1 MARPISKQ
9 EIYRLCEVYSLLLD
23 IQSVRKIKE
32 SITLLCEINDYTI
45 NASINKYNHIYI
57 SRKLLDKDVFSD
69 LDIISILAHE
79 LGHYRLKHL
88 YTTKGDLDLYMKQ
101 EFDADLYSMITLV
114 NMKLNPKALL
124 NVIVKYFP
132 NQLERIIIA
141 KSNLAKLES
150 LYSCNT

>member
-124 NVIVKYFP
+124 NIIVKYFP